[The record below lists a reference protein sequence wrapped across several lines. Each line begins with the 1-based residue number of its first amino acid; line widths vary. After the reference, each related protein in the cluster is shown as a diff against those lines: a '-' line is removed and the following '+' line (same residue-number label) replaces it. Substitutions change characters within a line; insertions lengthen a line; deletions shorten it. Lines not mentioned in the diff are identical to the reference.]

1 MGRNKC
7 GQGRKTGG
15 RAEGAAGAV
24 AERFKGFAVRGI
36 NVWEVGNICKR
47 EVTAKIIGLVWLQG
61 KMWFMYDRREGGT
74 GG

>member
-15 RAEGAAGAV
+15 RAKGAAGAV
-24 AERFKGFAVRGI
+24 AERFKGFAVRGV

-47 EVTAKIIGLVWLQG
+47 EVTAEIMKLVWL
-61 KMWFMYDRREGGT
+61 
-74 GG
+74 